1 MSISNLLY
9 GNSYKLTCAGLDAGK
24 NKITNVAPPVD
35 DYDCPNKA
43 YVDSQIDSHS
53 GTLSQVLAAGNDGN
67 GDDML
72 NIGEI
77 QANTLSL
84 TAPLT
89 TKSVIITGEPIAG
102 SNTKSGIRFPNN
114 DPIYMESNFNGSLA
128 YSPGL
133 LLSGQ
138 DNSDRSIY
146 MYSGNKAG
154 NQRNNDFN
162 TTYSVKVG
170 ENELV
175 SNMNNLVLFKSP
187 TPSTEAQ
194 RKTPHNIIFNDG
206 DDGLPDGK
214 TAQISMVGDP
224 SPTSGVKGNII
235 FSVQN
240 GDVVPGSVFSETMRV
255 RGNRVGIMTS
265 DPGAELE
272 VVGEVKT
279 DTLYVGDHSLVVN
292 NAASGQLSVGSSNQ
306 PTAHLC
312 ARFRSP
318 AASPSESGQ
327 LFMEAGTDA
336 GGTRPGWS
344 SLSWNGYL
352 NGSTG
357 YFRTNANKQ
366 IWQMKVDQRTGDS
379 FSINSLNPVDP
390 LTPTTINWLNCDG
403 ANAMYLN
410 SMMVLDALTPV
421 VRPETDNTID
431 LGYNTFRWKDVYSAN
446 GTIQTSDLNKKK
458 DVNDLTKGLDF
469 INTLR
474 PVEYKFKENTS
485 DRVHYGL
492 IAQEVETVFNNLGDS
507 DLTGNATVIKS
518 QKMIPDPNF
527 IPQSDGTGTIQKT
540 PLIEGEG
547 FDYSLRYTEFIAPL
561 IKAVQE
567 LTAKNAELMARV
579 EALENA

>member
-1 MSISNLLY
+1 M
-9 GNSYKLTCAGLDAGK
+9 
-24 NKITNVAPPVD
+24 APPVD

-67 GDDML
+67 GDDMI

-206 DDGLPDGK
+206 DDGLSGSI
-214 TAQISMVGDP
+214 TALISMVCDL
-224 SPTSGVKGNII
+224 TSGVKENII
-235 FSVQN
+235 FSVHTEY
-240 GDVVPGSVFSETMRV
+240 VF
-255 RGNRVGIMTS
+255 I
-265 DPGAELE
+265 
-272 VVGEVKT
+272 
-279 DTLYVGDHSLVVN
+279 
-292 NAASGQLSVGSSNQ
+292 
-306 PTAHLC
+306 
-312 ARFRSP
+312 
-318 AASPSESGQ
+318 
-327 LFMEAGTDA
+327 
-336 GGTRPGWS
+336 
-344 SLSWNGYL
+344 
-352 NGSTG
+352 
-357 YFRTNANKQ
+357 
-366 IWQMKVDQRTGDS
+366 S
-379 FSINSLNPVDP
+379 F
-390 LTPTTINWLNCDG
+390 
-403 ANAMYLN
+403 
-410 SMMVLDALTPV
+410 
-421 VRPETDNTID
+421 
-431 LGYNTFRWKDVYSAN
+431 VYSVA
-446 GTIQTSDLNKKK
+446 I
-458 DVNDLTKGLDF
+458 
-469 INTLR
+469 
-474 PVEYKFKENTS
+474 
-485 DRVHYGL
+485 RV
-492 IAQEVETVFNNLGDS
+492 TCN
-507 DLTGNATVIKS
+507 
-518 QKMIPDPNF
+518 
-527 IPQSDGTGTIQKT
+527 
-540 PLIEGEG
+540 
-547 FDYSLRYTEFIAPL
+547 
-561 IKAVQE
+561 
-567 LTAKNAELMARV
+567 
-579 EALENA
+579 

>member
-206 DDGLPDGK
+206 DDGLDGGK

-224 SPTSGVKGNII
+224 SVKGVKGNII

-567 LTAKNAELMARV
+567 LTAQNAALVARV